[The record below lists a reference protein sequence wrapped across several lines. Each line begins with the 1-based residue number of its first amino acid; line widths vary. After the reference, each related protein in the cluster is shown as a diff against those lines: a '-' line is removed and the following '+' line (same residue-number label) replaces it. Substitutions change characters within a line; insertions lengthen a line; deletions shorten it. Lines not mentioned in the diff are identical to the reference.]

1 MRYTLAQLRK
11 MHLPHREVCE
21 YDFNEELNGFED
33 VKTSEKAIVVET
45 IANIGPDSY
54 KVDFDIEINL
64 MLECAVTLEVLP
76 YKINAKASEYYTF
89 DKDTYDNGDFIM
101 VEGQTLD
108 TREEVLSEI
117 LIEKPMKFVKEGIV
131 FEDELEE
138 EPEEKINPAFAA
150 LKDLL
155 K

>member
-11 MHLPHREVCE
+11 MHFPYKEECE

-33 VKTSEKAIVVET
+33 IKSSSICKTKET
-45 IANIGPDSY
+45 IYNIGPDSFR
-54 KVDFDIEINL
+54 VDLDIEIEL

-76 YKINAKASEYYTF
+76 YKINLSASEYYTF
-89 DKDTYDNGDFIM
+89 DKETSDNGDFIF

-108 TREEVLSEI
+108 TFEEVLSEI
-117 LIEKPMKFVKEGIV
+117 LIEKPMKFVKDGIE
-131 FEDELEE
+131 FEDEIID
-138 EPEEKINPAFAA
+138 EPKEKINPAFAS

>member
-11 MHLPHREVCE
+11 MQFPHKEECE
-21 YDFNEELNGFED
+21 YDFNEELDGFED
-33 VKTSEKAIVVET
+33 VKSSDRAKVIET

-54 KVDFDIEINL
+54 KVDLDIEINL

-76 YKINAKASEYYTF
+76 YKIKTKASEYYTF
-89 DKDTYDNGDFIM
+89 DKETYDNGDFIL

-117 LIEKPMKFVKEGIV
+117 LIEKPMKFVKNGV
-131 FEDELEE
+131 SFQDEIDD
-138 EPEEKINPAFAA
+138 EPKEKINPAFPG